1 MGFSLLLL
9 AIFSLLDISMA
20 IKILTLCFISFFE
33 FSIGPV
39 MFLYIAE
46 ITVELGVTAA
56 TLIFWAI
63 IIIFGMLT
71 TYLFSALTPAGV
83 YFLLTGISVFGL
95 LFMIFIIKETKGK
108 SKEDLKSLYYSEK
121 SKTVENQADCKS

>member
-63 IIIFGMLT
+63 IIIFGM
-71 TYLFSALTPAGV
+71 
-83 YFLLTGISVFGL
+83 
-95 LFMIFIIKETKGK
+95 
-108 SKEDLKSLYYSEK
+108 
-121 SKTVENQADCKS
+121 